1 LRSRTPT
8 NTAGCPGASAQITAA
23 SYDFLIEPVEDT
35 GQTDDDLGPMS
46 KVPHGTT
53 TDTALR
59 TAISAKIGAGM
70 SRRSITLLVQ
80 NYAVDNNPSCGRV
93 QNGARRLP
101 VELIP
106 QEWRVAFLDALDAL
120 PNDRA
125 TSGTAAPGAST

>member
-1 LRSRTPT
+1 
-8 NTAGCPGASAQITAA
+8 
-23 SYDFLIEPVEDT
+23 
-35 GQTDDDLGPMS
+35 MS

-70 SRRSITLLVQ
+70 SRRTITLLVQ
-80 NYAVDNNPSCGRV
+80 DYVVDNNPSYGRV

-101 VELIP
+101 VQLIP
-106 QEWRVAFLDALDAL
+106 PEWRVAFLDALDAL

-125 TSGTAAPGAST
+125 TSGTAGPGAMVNAGVSSIG